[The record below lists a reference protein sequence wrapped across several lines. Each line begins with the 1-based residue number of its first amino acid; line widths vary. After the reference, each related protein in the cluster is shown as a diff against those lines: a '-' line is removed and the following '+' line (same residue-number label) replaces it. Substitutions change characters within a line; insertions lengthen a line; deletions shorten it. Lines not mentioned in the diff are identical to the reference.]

1 MKTLTSFGEYKDEII
16 FAEELE
22 EAFLRADNIKSIIR
36 HVLRNRERI
45 EQMINRLS
53 GRNKIVMRLL
63 FVAVVAVL
71 KELQHRGRI

>member
-1 MKTLTSFGEYKDEII
+1 MKALTSFRKYKDEMV

-36 HVLRNRERI
+36 HVLRHRERI
-45 EQMINRLS
+45 EQMINKLS

-63 FVAVVAVL
+63 FVAIVAVL
-71 KELQHRGRI
+71 KEMQTRGRI